1 MKYNNIVIKLII
13 TVLVFVGL
21 MSCNPEKKLAIE
33 FASKANTKNI
43 LVLNSDYLFKS
54 NLKTYLM
61 DSLGIEDDE
70 HKDSLMLIHSEYL
83 SDLNDSLFI
92 VNYMLGYNKALKS
105 FGFQVFSQDQTEQFL
120 AIDSNSYQVNIAQI
134 EIEETLYTFRD
145 EVDVYD
151 RNYYHDHNLNAIYVN
166 SWFEIYELSN
176 NNNNKHQIYFTTDM
190 ISDIPDGSFDYDI
203 FSGKVRYMYN
213 IDSLKTDVLYDFAYR
228 LGKEYAGYT
237 FDFLL
242 NEELNREIHPDS
254 RSSKYW
260 RYNPGSH
267 IFYPATDDKF
277 IPINE

>member
-1 MKYNNIVIKLII
+1 MNRTHNLIRI
-13 TVLVFVGL
+13 FTSLVLVVIVS
-21 MSCNPEKKLAIE
+21 SCNPEKKLAVE

-43 LVLNSDYLFKS
+43 LVLNPDYLFKT

-70 HKDSLMLIHSEYL
+70 HKDSLLLIHSEYL

-92 VNYMLGYNKALKS
+92 ANYMLGYTKTLSS
-105 FGFQVFSQDQTEQFL
+105 FGFRVFSQNQIEQFL

-145 EVDVYD
+145 EVNVFD
-151 RNYYHDHNLNAIYVN
+151 RKYFHDHNLNAVYVN
-166 SWFEIYELSN
+166 SWFEIYNLNNNTSN
-176 NNNNKHQIYFTTDM
+176 NHQIYFTTDM

-213 IDSLKTDVLYDFAYR
+213 IDSLKIDVLYDFAYR

-242 NEELNREIHPDS
+242 NDELNRKISPDA
-254 RSSKYW
+254 RSNKYW
-260 RYNPGSH
+260 RYNPSSH